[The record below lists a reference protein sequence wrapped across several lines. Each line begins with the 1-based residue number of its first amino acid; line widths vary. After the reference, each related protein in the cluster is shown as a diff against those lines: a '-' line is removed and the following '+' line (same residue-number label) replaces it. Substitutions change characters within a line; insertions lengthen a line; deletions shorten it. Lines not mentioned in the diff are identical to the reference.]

1 MGVRVPVIL
10 EVNHYHL
17 TTIWLIF
24 INICLCMNTETVL
37 KASKKKKNR
46 SLSDNSQ
53 DRVPRLHFRKLCI
66 VQRVFMI
73 LKSHL
78 ARTIGS
84 DTVAIWQYGSLYL
97 EEQKGGLDLLII

>member
-1 MGVRVPVIL
+1 
-10 EVNHYHL
+10 
-17 TTIWLIF
+17 
-24 INICLCMNTETVL
+24 
-37 KASKKKKNR
+37 
-46 SLSDNSQ
+46 
-53 DRVPRLHFRKLCI
+53 
-66 VQRVFMI
+66 MI